1 MGHDLTIRRSTQLLQ
16 PAPHPDEEQ
25 EQVAI
30 PSILQVHPG
39 HRAGQQAAR
48 VRRLGGP
55 VPGLRQRHLPRRPLP
70 PPGRGRGTPPDVAP
84 RHLAGKGVT
93 LVFTIFGLKTPI
105 NSCFHTES
113 IKTLSANYLYMKF
126 GHLSEKIQYI
136 SFL

>member
-1 MGHDLTIRRSTQLLQ
+1 MGHDLRRSTQLLQ

-25 EQVAI
+25 EQVTI

-55 VPGLRQRHLPRRPLP
+55 VPGLRERHLARGPLP
-70 PPGRGRGTPPDVAP
+70 PPGRGRGPPPDVSP

-93 LVFTIFGLKTPI
+93 LVFTITGLNTCQ
-105 NSCFHTES
+105 CFHTES
-113 IKTLSANYLYMKF
+113 IETLVTST
-126 GHLSEKIQYI
+126 
-136 SFL
+136 